1 MLKYFKIIALIL
13 LSFLISNDRGW
24 THPQTGWEIITNQN
38 MAFFL
43 INSAYIDNEE
53 LESNQ
58 SDVIGVFFGEQNIGW
73 EFYNS
78 QITIIPTSGD
88 NGEMPNYPE
97 TGDSISFKIYD
108 ASEDI
113 IIPANSIFEIPLW
126 ENHGFENIQSIAS
139 CNSGFPLLNDG
150 SCIINCL
157 GDPNLDGDIS
167 VLDIMEIIFLIINC
181 SNPNICFENELECTD
196 YDSNGITD
204 IIDIILILQN
214 IF

>member
-1 MLKYFKIIALIL
+1 MLKYFKIMTLIL
-13 LSFLISNDRGW
+13 SSFLIGNDRGW
-24 THPQTGWEIITNQN
+24 THPQTGWEIVTNQN

-108 ASEDI
+108 SSENI

-126 ENHGFENIQSIAS
+126 EDDGFENIQSIAS

-167 VLDIMEIIFLIINC
+167 VLDIIEIIFLIINC
-181 SNPNICFENELECTD
+181 PNPDICF
-196 YDSNGITD
+196 
-204 IIDIILILQN
+204 
-214 IF
+214 